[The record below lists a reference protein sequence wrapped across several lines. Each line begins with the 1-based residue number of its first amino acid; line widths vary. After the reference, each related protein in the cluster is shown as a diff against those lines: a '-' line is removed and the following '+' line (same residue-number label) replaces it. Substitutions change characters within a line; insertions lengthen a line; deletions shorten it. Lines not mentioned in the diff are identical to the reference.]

1 MESGR
6 SSGLLLVRPFFHF
19 TPGCGPIH
27 LCTRSE
33 DRGSGPK
40 ISIIRR
46 GIKGLQSNQRLI
58 IYGVLTLFD
67 PSVIL
72 TWTQHAAIPGN
83 RGNRIPLNYAGFAN
97 LVQAPA
103 TPELSLVMGMSAVR
117 ARSSALFDSL
127 GRACP
132 TLPH

>member
-1 MESGR
+1 
-6 SSGLLLVRPFFHF
+6 V
-19 TPGCGPIH
+19 
-27 LCTRSE
+27 
-33 DRGSGPK
+33 

-103 TPELSLVMGMSAVR
+103 TPELSLVMGIAELAGGER
-117 ARSSALFDSL
+117 LFGSEEL
-127 GRACP
+127 AA
-132 TLPH
+132 